1 MIVDTLWEVA
11 NEFNP
16 SGYGAVLRD
25 KLENKWCD
33 CGCSTDH
40 LAEVCEPAVIEDERV
55 FGHRTR
61 AGKGREWDGRGAT
74 VKNWGVVDEEDL
86 WGSNLSFPFD
96 EKRLLEEL
104 SGQRDPVEIRYLK
117 AEREKEAGNSAF
129 KEGRYLDAIEA
140 YTQAWVTEPE
150 MPHYQLNIAMAQL
163 KLQNWMAAEE
173 ACTKSL
179 NLHRSEKG
187 FWRRAKAR
195 QMLGRTQE
203 AVEDLRE
210 ILKLEPNNIEALS
223 ELNSLLP
230 KRHDD
235 DRGASSSVSIQDKVG
250 GSGWRKLP
258 FELHE
263 VDFTP
268 IRLASTKRSLPNPGR
283 TSKESGPLQTP
294 EPTQH
299 DDITI
304 NRREPEMATFF
315 EVTGDHPLS
324 PADAN
329 PPNHRQTRRKL
340 DASLTQAALDAAA
353 TPAPPSAAMP
363 PVTSYF
369 ALKMK
374 SEEMAASLSN
384 GATPETL
391 MYEPSP
397 ARRRHPANVMKQHQ
411 SNNNS
416 VSSAGRTPISNV
428 FGASVYSE
436 SPSTSQSASSV
447 ASPRS
452 NHRPSFSLSIPPPQI
467 NGVTPVQYSA
477 SPNTA
482 PHDALAFAALTPTV
496 GSSQR
501 QPLPDPESFTSN
513 VPPDLWAHIISTR
526 WHDQS
531 DSELQASLQDVVSE
545 DLQPSLDDSRLTH
558 PYHTVVRVLSS
569 SLEKLN
575 DRHMELENRWKRRIE
590 AERARRRDAEARVK
604 ALKPPV
610 PEDVAKR
617 ILNAV
622 FGEAEQTSS
631 SDHPGNLSSENSV
644 LFDSLQQAMTDTFSP
659 PPRSDSTFSMAIPH
673 IQAPTTVQHEE
684 EADRVEGLSPTSS
697 VAISVG
703 RNGTLKSI
711 ASSIKSEKSVDK
723 HDTVKQQ
730 PEKKGAWATWFGG
743 RPRKRAQSVV
753 SDGASVFSEVADPKS
768 TGHIEE
774 GKPAST
780 AAKDSGGN
788 DQSTSASITSR
799 KASTTRGMWNVFGLA
814 NPGPSQ
820 EQAVPPS
827 IGVASPLK
835 APQALSGSPTTAT
848 SLGVDPSTLPLS
860 SSVSSRAPSI
870 VSTFAASDMTHLR
883 PPRPPSHLRAIFNS
897 TRIMT
902 NDPGSILVDGGR
914 EAGDL
919 VQRLAME
926 LVKNAREGGLQIDDM
941 RPSASRARPPSE
953 SGTPE
958 DRDAGGTVKAVVA
971 APNATGL
978 TAAAS
983 LGQALA
989 GPSTKTP
996 RRVATR
1002 PARVSSVA
1010 AMASPLI
1017 SAFSRPSRKNTLSI
1031 NAAPAP
1037 VSAAPP
1043 PTPVVPQ
1050 NPTNTAQQPRA
1061 GTVELES
1068 IIPAL
1073 AKPPTL
1079 FLARSS
1085 LSSPSFRPKFPH
1097 STASRFSVISNSSRD
1112 GEHSTD
1118 QPLLTDRYGFIYDVS
1133 SYYVKMLVK
1142 AKEASS
1148 TAPASLTGIKVQEIE
1163 EDDEGWPSDEVD
1175 GKAPATP
1182 QMEVVHGHC
1191 ESCEGSQ
1198 VGGSPKDGIAF
1209 DQDDSAVDN
1218 ADSSSPAA
1226 VADQPDQEAGAATPT
1241 SPTTRSM
1248 KLPLSLSQSLAPSK
1262 PSVSAPSL
1270 NIDGHSRAS
1279 SNTLALDENGA
1290 PTHACTSTISLLL
1303 TQLTE
1308 MHDKQQE
1315 KQKTDWDAFLR
1326 KRKTKVGKT
1335 TMAAS
1340 SSNPGISRITSAA
1353 AMLGLGLENEDEEVG
1368 HTDGIIGV
1376 AQMGHSANTQDWK
1389 ELSRLVRGGAP
1400 LVYRPKVWLECSGAL
1415 EMMEPGVYRELLSSH
1430 AGEKNQTLYEIEKD
1444 VTRTM
1449 PLNIFFGGDGV
1460 GVQKLRRVLQAYSWR
1475 NPSVGYCQGMN
1486 LIASTLLLVHADEEE
1501 AFWILVSIIEKL
1513 LPAEFFSPS
1522 LLVSRAC
1529 PMVLLDYVQET
1540 MPKLYLHLLDQ
1551 GVDLPAISFSWFL
1564 SLFTDC
1570 LPVETLF
1577 RVWDVFF
1584 VDGMDVLFR
1593 VALAILK
1600 INEAEL
1606 LQCDSMPSLY
1616 LHFESMTAR
1625 MWQADKL
1632 LKVNFVHTT
1641 DIHSW
1646 YRGHRK
1652 TDEVSRSW
1660 NADIGDVASFVQ
1672 HMKQKA
1678 E

>member
-1 MIVDTLWEVA
+1 
-11 NEFNP
+11 
-16 SGYGAVLRD
+16 
-25 KLENKWCD
+25 
-33 CGCSTDH
+33 
-40 LAEVCEPAVIEDERV
+40 
-55 FGHRTR
+55 
-61 AGKGREWDGRGAT
+61 
-74 VKNWGVVDEEDL
+74 
-86 WGSNLSFPFD
+86 
-96 EKRLLEEL
+96 
-104 SGQRDPVEIRYLK
+104 
-117 AEREKEAGNSAF
+117 
-129 KEGRYLDAIEA
+129 
-140 YTQAWVTEPE
+140 
-150 MPHYQLNIAMAQL
+150 
-163 KLQNWMAAEE
+163 MAA
-173 ACTKSL
+173 
-179 NLHRSEKG
+179 
-187 FWRRAKAR
+187 
-195 QMLGRTQE
+195 
-203 AVEDLRE
+203 
-210 ILKLEPNNIEALS
+210 
-223 ELNSLLP
+223 
-230 KRHDD
+230 
-235 DRGASSSVSIQDKVG
+235 
-250 GSGWRKLP
+250 
-258 FELHE
+258 
-263 VDFTP
+263 
-268 IRLASTKRSLPNPGR
+268 
-283 TSKESGPLQTP
+283 
-294 EPTQH
+294 
-299 DDITI
+299 
-304 NRREPEMATFF
+304 FF

-329 PPNHRQTRRKL
+329 PPTHRHTRRKL
-340 DASLTQAALDAAA
+340 DASLTQAASDASA
-353 TPAPPSAAMP
+353 TPVPVSTAMP

-374 SEEMAASLSN
+374 SEEMAASLTN
-384 GATPETL
+384 GATPETV
-391 MYEPSP
+391 MYEASP
-397 ARRRHPANVMKQHQ
+397 ARRRHAANVMKQHHP
-411 SNNNS
+411 NS
-416 VSSAGRTPISNV
+416 SGLSSAGRTPISNV
-428 FGASVYSE
+428 FGSNAYSD
-436 SPSTSQSASSV
+436 SPSTSRSTSSV
-447 ASPRS
+447 TSPRS

-467 NGVTPVQYSA
+467 NGLTPVQSSA

-482 PHDALAFAALTPTV
+482 PHDTSTFAALTPTA

-513 VPPDLWAHIISTR
+513 VPPELYTHIISTR

-531 DSELQASLQDVVSE
+531 DSELHTSVPDILSVDHQLA
-545 DLQPSLDDSRLTH
+545 LDDSIH
-558 PYHTVVRVLSS
+558 ANPYNTVIRVLSA

-575 DRHMELENRWKRRIE
+575 DRHMELESRWKRRIE
-590 AERARRRDAEARVK
+590 AEKARRRDAEARVK

-617 ILNAV
+617 ILNAA
-622 FGEAEQTSS
+622 FGDVEEP
-631 SDHPGNLSSENSV
+631 SDSGPPNNLSLDNSA
-644 LFDSLQQAMTDTFSP
+644 LLDSLQQAMADTFSP

-673 IQAPTTVQHEE
+673 IESPAAVQHEE

-697 VAISVG
+697 VAFSVG
-703 RNGTLKSI
+703 RNGTLKSM

-723 HDTVKQQ
+723 QDTIKQQ
-730 PEKKGAWATWFGG
+730 AEKKGAWATWFGG
-743 RPRKRAQSVV
+743 KPRKRTQSVV
-753 SDGASVFSEVADPKS
+753 SDAASVFSDVADPKS
-768 TGHIEE
+768 TKPVDE
-774 GKPAST
+774 GKSNGT
-780 AAKDSGGN
+780 AAKDLSGS
-788 DQSTSASITSR
+788 DHVASASVTSR
-799 KASTTRGMWNVFGLA
+799 KVSTTRGMWNVFGLS
-814 NPGPSQ
+814 NPGPPT
-820 EQAVPPS
+820 EHPTPPS
-827 IGVASPLK
+827 IGITSPLRV
-835 APQALSGSPTTAT
+835 PQTLSGSPTTAT

-883 PPRPPSHLRAIFNS
+883 PPQPPSHLRAIFNS

-914 EAGDL
+914 ETGDL
-919 VQRLAME
+919 VRRLAME
-926 LVKNAREGGLQIDDM
+926 LVKNAREGGLQVDDV
-941 RPSASRARPPSE
+941 RPGAPRHRPPSD

-958 DRDAGGTVKAVVA
+958 DRDAGGTVKAVVS
-971 APNATGL
+971 PSNATGM

-983 LGQALA
+983 LGQALS

-996 RRVATR
+996 RKVASR

-1010 AMASPLI
+1010 AMASPII
-1017 SAFSRPSRKNTLSI
+1017 SAFSRPSRRNTLVI
-1031 NAAPAP
+1031 NAASAP

-1050 NPTNTAQQPRA
+1050 IPTNAPQQPRA

-1085 LSSPSFRPKFPH
+1085 LSSPSFKPKFPH

-1112 GEHSTD
+1112 GEHSAD

-1163 EDDEGWPSDEVD
+1163 EDDDDWPGDEGD
-1175 GKAPATP
+1175 GKAGASP

-1198 VGGSPKDGIAF
+1198 VGGSPKEEITLEGDEPVVDGA
-1209 DQDDSAVDN
+1209 DPSAL
-1218 ADSSSPAA
+1218 PAA
-1226 VADQPDQEAGAATPT
+1226 TNQPDSEAGAATPT
-1241 SPTTRSM
+1241 SPTTRSIR
-1248 KLPLSLSQSLAPSK
+1248 LPLGLSQSIAPSK
-1262 PSVSAPSL
+1262 PSVSAQSL
-1270 NIDGHSRAS
+1270 NIDGHSRAG
-1279 SNTLALDENGA
+1279 SNALTLDENGT

-1326 KRKTKVGKT
+1326 KRRTKIGKT
-1335 TMAAS
+1335 TMGPS
-1340 SSNPGISRITSAA
+1340 SSNPSMPKVMSAA
-1353 AMLGLGLENEDEEVG
+1353 ALLGLGLGDEDEEVG

-1389 ELSRLVRGGAP
+1389 EFSRLVQGGAP

-1415 EMMEPGVYRELLSSH
+1415 EIMEPGVYQELLSSH
-1430 AGEKNQTLYEIEKD
+1430 AGVKNQCLAEIEKD

-1486 LIASTLLLVHADEEE
+1486 LIASTLLLVHANEEE

-1513 LPAEFFSPS
+1513 LPPEFFSPS

-1616 LHFESMTAR
+1616 LYFESMTAR

-1632 LKVNFVHTT
+1632 LKLEHELKSAVIHEDLIRRREVHVQEL
-1641 DIHSW
+1641 
-1646 YRGHRK
+1646 K
-1652 TDEVSRSW
+1652 TLS
-1660 NADIGDVASFVQ
+1660 
-1672 HMKQKA
+1672 K
-1678 E
+1678 